1 MNRRTL
7 LQNLALA
14 TAALNPALTHSAPK
28 TRDPLGEILPTRP
41 LANTGES
48 ITCLGLGG
56 FHIGEPQNEKEAQK
70 IIEAALEG
78 GIRFFDNAHAYHKG
92 LSEKRFGKFLT
103 PRYRD
108 HIFLMTK
115 SGKGNA
121 KAARQELEESL
132 RRMNTDVIDLWQ
144 LHSLSNENDT
154 ANRLTNGVIDMALK
168 ARQEGKIRHIGFTG
182 HASPYAL
189 TRMLEDPTA
198 REACVTCMLPINP
211 VDASSTHSHIAHAIP
226 PMLKNNIS
234 PLAMKTLADGRF
246 FNKKQRKGRTS
257 WERNEPIVPQHLSL
271 KDCIEFALALPIATL
286 ITGANCI
293 EHIQDKIQ
301 IAQRFNGLN
310 QTQRIAIINKVSDF
324 ALSGNIEYY
333 KNQNLRG

>member
-14 TAALNPALTHSAPK
+14 TAALTPALTRGAPK
-28 TRDPLGEILPTRP
+28 TSDALGEILPTRP

-56 FHIGEPQNEKEAQK
+56 FHISETKTEKEAQQ

-78 GIRFFDNAHAYHKG
+78 GIRFFDNAYAYHQG
-92 LSEKRFGKFLT
+92 LSEERFGKFLT

-115 SGKGNA
+115 SGHATAQG
-121 KAARQELEESL
+121 ARQQLEESL

-144 LHSLSNENDT
+144 LHSLKTENDT
-154 ANRLTNGVIDMALK
+154 SKRLANGVIDMALQ

-189 TRMLEDPTA
+189 TRMLEDETA

-226 PMLKNNIS
+226 KMLQNNIS

-246 FNKKQRKGRTS
+246 FDKKERNGRTI
-257 WERNEPIVPQHLSL
+257 WESTDPIVPSHLSL

-286 ITGANCI
+286 ITGANRV
-293 EHIQDKIQ
+293 EHIQDKIK

-310 QTQRIAIINKVSDF
+310 EKQRLAIINKVSDF
-324 ALSGNIEYY
+324 ALGGKIEYY
-333 KNQNLRG
+333 KNQELRG